1 MKSENNIR
9 KVLIVGGGIG
19 GLSSGIALSKL
30 GLDVTIVEI
39 LDAFNVY
46 GVGIIQPA
54 NALRAL
60 DALGVADKCMERG
73 SPYGMVKMFTAYGNF
88 ITEVGVPPIGRLP
101 SHNGISRKILHEV
114 LYEEA
119 VAQKVLFRMGLTA
132 KHIDNLTE
140 KVAVEFTDG
149 TKEEYDLLIG
159 ADGVNSKVRKL
170 VFGDYKPHYTGQS
183 VWRYAFGRPAEL
195 ETGYMFMGR
204 NSKVGLIPM
213 TKDRM
218 YMFLVTAEGEDAK
231 IPEDEL
237 IPRFKAWLSGYEV
250 PMVKD
255 CIEKII
261 DPKKVIYRPLETLL
275 LPAPWYKN
283 CVLII
288 GDGAHATI
296 PQLGQGAGL
305 ALEDSIVLAEL
316 IQNENSMESVL
327 EKYMQRRYDR
337 CKLVVDISKQI
348 GELEQLEWKGQPKE
362 GANIGAI
369 MGKTLGAMMQP
380 I

>member
-1 MKSENNIR
+1 
-9 KVLIVGGGIG
+9 
-19 GLSSGIALSKL
+19 
-30 GLDVTIVEI
+30 
-39 LDAFNVY
+39 
-46 GVGIIQPA
+46 
-54 NALRAL
+54 
-60 DALGVADKCMERG
+60 MEKG
-73 SPYGMVKMFTAYGNF
+73 SPYGMVKMFTSHGHF

-101 SHNGISRKILHEV
+101 SHNGISRKILHDV
-114 LYEEA
+114 LYEAA
-119 VAQKVLFRMGLTA
+119 VAQNVNFRMGLTVR
-132 KHIDNLTE
+132 HIDNGKE

-149 TKEEYDLLIG
+149 SKEEYDLLIG

-170 VFGDYKPHYTGQS
+170 VFGEYKPNYTGQS
-183 VWRYAFGRPAEL
+183 VWRYAFDRPAEL

-213 TKDRM
+213 TKDTM
-218 YMFLVTAEGEDAK
+218 YMFLVTAEGEDPK
-231 IPEDEL
+231 ISEEQLVPS
-237 IPRFKAWLSGYEV
+237 FKEWLGGYDV

-255 CIEKII
+255 CIEKITN
-261 DPKKVIYRPLETLL
+261 PKMIIYRPLETLL
-275 LPAPWYKN
+275 LPAPWFKN
-283 CVLII
+283 RVLII

-316 IQNENSMESVL
+316 IQNENSPETVL
-327 EKYMQRRYDR
+327 EKYMQRRFDR
-337 CKLVVDISKQI
+337 CKLVVDMSKQI

-369 MGKTLGAMMQP
+369 MGRTLGAMMQP

>member
-1 MKSENNIR
+1 MKNNIQ

-19 GLSSGIALSKL
+19 GLSSGIALCKL

-39 LDAFNVY
+39 HDAFNVY

-73 SPYGMVKMFTAYGNF
+73 SPYGMVKMFTSQGHF

-101 SHNGISRKILHEV
+101 SHNGISRKILHDV

-119 VAQKVLFRMGLTA
+119 VTQKVKFRMGSTVR
-132 KHIDNLTE
+132 HIDNGKE

-149 TKEEYDLLIG
+149 SKEEYDLLIG

-170 VFGDYKPHYTGQS
+170 VFGDYKPNYTGQS
-183 VWRYAFGRPAEL
+183 VWRYAFDRPAEL

-213 TKDRM
+213 TKDTM
-218 YMFLVTAEGEDAK
+218 YMFLVTAEGEDPK
-231 IPEDEL
+231 IPDDEL
-237 IPRFKAWLSGYEV
+237 VPRFKAWLSGYEV
-250 PMVKD
+250 QMVKD
-255 CIEKII
+255 CIEKIT
-261 DPKKVIYRPLETLL
+261 DPKMVIYRPLETLL

-283 CVLII
+283 RVLII

-316 IQNENSMESVL
+316 IQNENSLETVL

-369 MGKTLGAMMQP
+369 MGRTLGAMMQP